1 MLELFSRSST
11 RKNEIITE
19 SKQAVRGVSKILR
32 ERGKMFIESTRMA
45 NYERHRKIYGAL
57 PSSVSHSRRQE
68 LAAEMRAMVK
78 VFNFIIDT
86 QL

>member
-1 MLELFSRSST
+1 ML
-11 RKNEIITE
+11 
-19 SKQAVRGVSKILR
+19 
-32 ERGKMFIESTRMA
+32 IESTRMA

-68 LAAEMRAMVK
+68 LAPEMRAMVK
-78 VFNFIIDT
+78 LFNFIIDT